1 MVNELTIWQ
10 RGCAAGIASLVSS
23 VFLNP
28 IDVVKVRRMPSDGG
42 SMLHSPKPR
51 RIAVAIILSIFK

>member
-1 MVNELTIWQ
+1 MLNELTMWQ

-28 IDVVKVRRMPSDGG
+28 IDVVKVWCMHILLVWGMP
-42 SMLHSPKPR
+42 P
-51 RIAVAIILSIFK
+51 

>member
-1 MVNELTIWQ
+1 MAAVQRGGEEKPAVLNELTMWQ

-28 IDVVKVRRMPSDGG
+28 IDVVKVWCCACGAA
-42 SMLHSPKPR
+42 LLLKPC
-51 RIAVAIILSIFK
+51 